1 MNERESEG
9 GGNKINLWFK
19 DDKTQ
24 LFKLWEYTVW
34 V

>member
-1 MNERESEG
+1 MNVSQKG
-9 GGNKINLWFK
+9 GGDKINLWFK
-19 DDKTQ
+19 DEKTQ